1 MKDLELLF
9 WFHASKNQ
17 FTKEEAEQNVIE
29 QIQLGMIDYRMTIIK
44 LIDLLYD
51 SDRIWLEFAVKHDF
65 LDEQIC
71 KEIGEENTR
80 KYITEMFKY
89 LDPFSYEMALNI

>member
-17 FTKEEAEQNVIE
+17 FTKEEVEQNVIE
-29 QIQLGMIDYRMTIIK
+29 QIQLGTIDYKMTIIK

-51 SDRIWLEFAVKHDF
+51 SDRVWLEFAVKHDF

-71 KEIGEENTR
+71 REIGEENTR
-80 KYITEMFKY
+80 KYILGMFNY
-89 LDPFSYEMALNI
+89 LNPFSFEVALNI